1 MAARFLRNNH
11 NNVSTST
18 SGNDAKA
25 WSSRISAVS
34 VASLEFPPAWVHRI
48 DEFINERLTFHGKE
62 GSPVIFWEGQVW
74 CQCIYLSIK
83 FLGDWIHI
91 IYLVKILMPNHESKK
106 MLLNELPTVDGSKI
120 PLTSWYGK
128 NYPIILQWY
137 FTSQMVSRISS
148 INSTIHNHQPH
159 LLLPSLHQFLD
170 QRLPRPWAFK
180 SGLTEGPKAVPNKK
194 TSCVRYKWHI
204 YLYIYIISYHVYMT
218 YQ

>member
-1 MAARFLRNNH
+1 MMPRHEAPGFLLFRSLPWNFH
-11 NNVSTST
+11 LPGFIDSTSLST
-18 SGNDAKA
+18 TTYFTARKGAPRS
-25 WSSRISAVS
+25 
-34 VASLEFPPAWVHRI
+34 F
-48 DEFINERLTFHGKE
+48 
-62 GSPVIFWEGQVW
+62 FWEGQVW

-91 IYLVKILMPNHESKK
+91 TYLIKILIPNHESKK
-106 MLLNELPTVDGSKI
+106 LLLNEHPTVDGSKF
-120 PLTSWYGK
+120 PLTSWYGQ

-180 SGLTEGPKAVPNKK
+180 STDRRP
-194 TSCVRYKWHI
+194 
-204 YLYIYIISYHVYMT
+204 
-218 YQ
+218 